1 MRYDTDGYA
10 RSRLLDT
17 IVLHKGE
24 PVLVDVVLDGSA
36 LFSRLGVGG
45 TGTCPLSE
53 LDLSPIQLGYFNSE
67 DSAHYLQRVPK
78 RRDWR
83 QGLRGNN
90 VNMPRWL
97 NRGVVELCKG
107 TYPSFEEACDLVEC
121 GVESVAFSLKFAV
134 SEGGRVVYKGSKF
147 VGDIQQLLP
156 GREAELRPQY
166 EYLAEALKEAI
177 GEH

>member
-1 MRYDTDGYA
+1 MRYDTDAYA
-10 RSRLLDT
+10 RSRLLET
-17 IVLHKGE
+17 IVLYEGG
-24 PVLVDVVLDGSA
+24 PVLVEAVVDGDA
-36 LFSRLGVGG
+36 LFSKLGVDGV
-45 TGTCPLSE
+45 GTCPLSE

-97 NRGVVELCKG
+97 TRGVVELCKG

-134 SEGGRVVYKGSKF
+134 SEGGRVVYKGSKL
-147 VGDIQQLLP
+147 VGDVQQLMP
-156 GREAELRPQY
+156 GRGAELRHPY
-166 EYLAEALKEAI
+166 KYLAEALKEAI